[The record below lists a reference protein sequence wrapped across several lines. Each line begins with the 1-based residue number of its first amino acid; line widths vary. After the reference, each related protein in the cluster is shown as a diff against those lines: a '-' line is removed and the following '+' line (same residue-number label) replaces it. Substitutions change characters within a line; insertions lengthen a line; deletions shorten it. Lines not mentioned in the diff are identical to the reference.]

1 MAIRRLEN
9 GAKIMEGKLTVDVE
23 KKVEDESKSGSK
35 VTFEILKE
43 IAEEV
48 DPMMKFTIDT
58 PCNHKDNKIPV
69 LDLKIQVNAKNGQMY
84 TYCPKD

>member
-1 MAIRRLEN
+1 MDIRRLEN

-48 DPMMKFTIDT
+48 DPMMKFTIDST
-58 PCNHKDNKIPV
+58 YIVGPAKI
-69 LDLKIQVNAKNGQMY
+69 VNQRI
-84 TYCPKD
+84 